1 MAKVADLYYQL
12 DPWVIKEEGFDVAH
26 NEVSEAIFSLGNE
39 YMGVRGYFEEGISAP
54 NLLGS
59 YFNGIYENSHEEN
72 RVQYKGIVK
81 RSHFMVN
88 AVDWLYTRLSV
99 DSEVLDLASSRV
111 HSFQRSLDLRTG
123 VLQRSFTWVTNSGPE
138 IEVLF
143 ERFLDME
150 QANYGFQKIQLKAK
164 QPVTVE
170 LILGADFN
178 TIHQSQEMNFWQQ
191 EASEFHENGAALLAK
206 TLTSQQQIY
215 SSFTLENNQSL
226 PGEPVVRDKF
236 IGQKLNVQLEPDQLF
251 ETKRYTTNLVAKT
264 LKPASELIEAGKELQ
279 KKQLAKSYE
288 TYRQEQAAYWQG
300 VWQNYD
306 IEIEGDELNQQGI
319 RFCIFQLQ
327 QTYHGQNPSNN
338 IGAKG
343 LTGES
348 YGGHAFWDTETCCL
362 PFYLLNNL
370 EAAKN
375 LLEFRYQTLPQAR
388 NRAKELDCQGAC
400 YPIATLNGNEASDLW
415 QHASLQFQPS
425 TGVAYGIWHYVNLSK
440 DQAFLQGHGIEM
452 LIEIS
457 RFLASRGDWGANGEF
472 GFFGVMGPDEFQMM
486 VNHNAYTN
494 YMALKTFQY
503 TLATLQTIKEFQP
516 ERYQELQSTLL
527 LTEDELALWQ
537 RCSDQTLIIETKE
550 GLIEQHDGFF
560 KLPHVD
566 IHKIPITDF
575 PLYHHWSY
583 DRIYRND
590 MIKQPDVLMFQFLYN
605 QDFSKE
611 SKRINYEYYEPK
623 TIHESSLSPSIHS
636 ILAAE
641 LGKKQE
647 AYDFFGFA
655 TRMDLDNY
663 NRNTR
668 EGLHTTSIAAAWMNI
683 VYGFGGVRTDGPE
696 LLLAPSIPEK
706 WTSYTFK
713 ISYQGA
719 LLEIKVSQN
728 DVQLRLLEGSPVTVK
743 LYGQETTIAQEPVL
757 RTLEGVA

>member
-1 MAKVADLYYQL
+1 M
-12 DPWVIKEEGFDVAH
+12 
-26 NEVSEAIFSLGNE
+26 
-39 YMGVRGYFEEGISAP
+39 
-54 NLLGS
+54 
-59 YFNGIYENSHEEN
+59 
-72 RVQYKGIVK
+72 
-81 RSHFMVN
+81 
-88 AVDWLYTRLSV
+88 
-99 DSEVLDLASSRV
+99 
-111 HSFQRSLDLRTG
+111 
-123 VLQRSFTWVTNSGPE
+123 
-138 IEVLF
+138 
-143 ERFLDME
+143 
-150 QANYGFQKIQLKAK
+150 
-164 QPVTVE
+164 
-170 LILGADFN
+170 
-178 TIHQSQEMNFWQQ
+178 
-191 EASEFHENGAALLAK
+191 
-206 TLTSQQQIY
+206 
-215 SSFTLENNQSL
+215 
-226 PGEPVVRDKF
+226 
-236 IGQKLNVQLEPDQLF
+236 
-251 ETKRYTTNLVAKT
+251 
-264 LKPASELIEAGKELQ
+264 
-279 KKQLAKSYE
+279 
-288 TYRQEQAAYWQG
+288 
-300 VWQNYD
+300 
-306 IEIEGDELNQQGI
+306 
-319 RFCIFQLQ
+319 
-327 QTYHGQNPSNN
+327 
-338 IGAKG
+338 
-343 LTGES
+343 
-348 YGGHAFWDTETCCL
+348 
-362 PFYLLNNL
+362 
-370 EAAKN
+370 
-375 LLEFRYQTLPQAR
+375 
-388 NRAKELDCQGAC
+388 
-400 YPIATLNGNEASDLW
+400 
-415 QHASLQFQPS
+415 
-425 TGVAYGIWHYVNLSK
+425 AYGIWHYVNLSK

-503 TLATLQTIKEFQP
+503 TLATLQTIKESQP

-527 LTEDELALWQ
+527 LSEDELALWQ

-641 LGKKQE
+641 LGKNQE

-719 LLEIKVSQN
+719 LLEIKVSQD
-728 DVQLRLLEGSPVTVK
+728 DVQLCLLEGSPVVVK
-743 LYGQETTIAQEPVL
+743 LYGQETTIGQEPVL

>member
-54 NLLGS
+54 SLLGS

-99 DSEVLDLASSRV
+99 DSEVLDLASSRI

-164 QPVTVE
+164 QPVAVE

-191 EASEFHENGAALLAK
+191 EASEFHEHGAALLAK

-236 IGQKLNVQLEPDQLF
+236 IGRKLNVQLEPDQLF

-279 KKQLAKSYE
+279 KKQLTKSYE
-288 TYRQEQAAYWQG
+288 AYRQEQAAYWQG

-503 TLATLQTIKEFQP
+503 TLATLQTIKESQP

-641 LGKKQE
+641 LGKNQE

-683 VYGFGGVRTDGPE
+683 VYGFGGVRTDGTE

-728 DVQLRLLEGSPVTVK
+728 DVQMRLLEGSPVTVK